1 MPEDAVRA
9 RRVMA
14 DINITPLIDVMLV
27 LLIIFMLVAPVAH
40 RGLDVGLPQEPSEPD
55 VAPSPHHPFV
65 MTLEGGPGGTLLVS
79 LNQRPV
85 DARDLGPT
93 LRDVFHA
100 LSDKTLFVRAVGPVR
115 YGQVVAAMD
124 TARGAGVERIGI
136 MGAGRPQ

>member
-1 MPEDAVRA
+1 
-9 RRVMA
+9 
-14 DINITPLIDVMLV
+14 
-27 LLIIFMLVAPVAH
+27 
-40 RGLDVGLPQEPSEPD
+40 
-55 VAPSPHHPFV
+55 

-79 LNQRPV
+79 LNRRPV

-115 YGQVVAAMD
+115 YGQVVDAMD